1 MMRKHTRQEMDKASL
16 WMTKAEYNK
25 IIDLSGNLSINSFLR
40 SAVRK
45 AISAAEEEQRQKEE
59 VLTGSSVESQSPTAT
74 AIADDLRTNPSQGGP
89 KSNG

>member
-1 MMRKHTRQEMDKASL
+1 M
-16 WMTKAEYNK
+16 
-25 IIDLSGNLSINSFLR
+25 